1 MADYRE
7 MMDKMRR
14 EGQME
19 RERIHR
25 PTAGQ
30 PGPKSFAKVNE
41 PGAYEF
47 GAGMYKGSGGYEY
60 KVDSDGTITIAKSP
74 KSAGG
79 QKILP
84 GTQVHEKI
92 MDDIQRSVDME
103 KRLAEMDSSDLA
115 KPIEFEEEFI
125 LGTIPTSKK

>member
-19 RERIHR
+19 RERVHR
-25 PTAGQ
+25 PTEGQ
-30 PGPKSFAKVNE
+30 PGPKSFAKVSE
-41 PGAYEF
+41 PGSYGF

-60 KVDSDGTITIAKSP
+60 KVDTDGTITIAKSP
-74 KSAGG
+74 RSAGG

-103 KRLAEMDSSDLA
+103 KRLADLEAPA
-115 KPIEFEEEFI
+115 KTMVFEEEYI
-125 LGTIPTSKK
+125 EGTLPSAKK